1 VQIKAFTAW
10 LNGYLNKREM
20 PVADIKHDLADGVRL
35 INFLE
40 MLTNKKVKTRYSLKP
55 KSRIEKIQNLHIGLT
70 FCEKEVDVKLVG
82 IGAEDFIDSN
92 QKMILGF
99 LWTMYKKFRIQTIKQ
114 DDKSSEEGLILW
126 VKKTTEGYPGVNIN
140 SYKTSFKDG
149 LPFLA
154 LCDKYIGDKSQF
166 NYDGLRSDAIT
177 NLSTAFESAEAKMG
191 IPRLL
196 DPQEVVSGDVDERSL
211 VLYISLYF
219 HAFVARQQQ
228 MGVEEEKARLNEKM
242 KGLEGSLEQ
251 RAQLAAELSEENV
264 KLRQEL
270 AELKEKD
277 SYLEEKVEVLK
288 QLLEQE
294 NEEKEEMEKAR
305 QALQKE
311 IDDLKAQL
319 ESERK
324 KSSQLN
330 DNKVQLEQQVT
341 GLEGQVTQL
350 KGTIDQKDTDRKKEA
365 EEQTKK
371 NRVEIA
377 GLGVLKKNLEEHIED
392 LHRWEK
398 FLDLTE
404 GEVDFTGELRP
415 QIVSE
420 VSKESFEE
428 QLNVLAKKLEK
439 ENSEILNMLKSKEA
453 EAKAKKANEKKK
465 RERQQK
471 QDS

>member
-1 VQIKAFTAW
+1 
-10 LNGYLNKREM
+10 
-20 PVADIKHDLADGVRL
+20 
-35 INFLE
+35 
-40 MLTNKKVKTRYSLKP
+40 
-55 KSRIEKIQNLHIGLT
+55 
-70 FCEKEVDVKLVG
+70 
-82 IGAEDFIDSN
+82 
-92 QKMILGF
+92 
-99 LWTMYKKFRIQTIKQ
+99 
-114 DDKSSEEGLILW
+114 
-126 VKKTTEGYPGVNIN
+126 
-140 SYKTSFKDG
+140 
-149 LPFLA
+149 
-154 LCDKYIGDKSQF
+154 
-166 NYDGLRSDAIT
+166 
-177 NLSTAFESAEAKMG
+177 
-191 IPRLL
+191 
-196 DPQEVVSGDVDERSL
+196 
-211 VLYISLYF
+211 
-219 HAFVARQQQ
+219 
-228 MGVEEEKARLNEKM
+228 
-242 KGLEGSLEQ
+242 
-251 RAQLAAELSEENV
+251 
-264 KLRQEL
+264 
-270 AELKEKD
+270 
-277 SYLEEKVEVLK
+277 
-288 QLLEQE
+288 
-294 NEEKEEMEKAR
+294 
-305 QALQKE
+305 
-311 IDDLKAQL
+311 LKAQL